1 MLLRLL
7 PQPTL
12 ENPSPL
18 TILFTLPLPSHP
30 YISRSLPLPPA
41 LLAHRALCL
50 QEDIDCPN
58 VLLGEKSSWICGI
71 IDDVTFSLPSL
82 SITINF
88 IDGSSTTLPISI
100 SCSAQLQRVVEE
112 VQLSF
117 TAPTTVP
124 NSPRSSISSIASTS
138 SASSSSAANP
148 STPRRTPSSL
158 LLSLLSPLLPSSST
172 CSPPRPS
179 LAAPPCAPARVHRR
193 AARSLLVDTYRRYV
207 LPLLKEQLP
216 CSYFPWA
223 VASET
228 FRQMEEFS
236 KVQSEINRIIDGC
249 GINRDILDRRTAN
262 SSVSRIRSSS
272 SSSLQ
277 SMSDDES
284 DSDSTPSPITPST
297 SVFSTCA
304 SSPSSNSSRNLAVSP
319 REFLLSIPPAH
330 ALPAKDQMAY
340 SSQLARLTQIA
351 SRISQIKKLSMRY
364 EREEGKRRWLEGLER
379 GRLSDKSLR
388 KAFSLGEYPKTLTA
402 PSCFTS
408 EVNRSSRL
416 RQSYTV
422 EDLERELDEES
433 QLRHPAMMDISDS
446 EEDEEEEGPI
456 TPPKS
461 RCSSSIDRPLLSAV
475 TTSIHVD
482 VDGLRGTLPIQR
494 PTLERK
500 LALITPTPG
509 LYSDEDE
516 EEEEEDVISTPISL
530 SPPSIT
536 KKLGAMDILPLPIP
550 VPIPGVGVVN
560 KKLLGH
566 VSPEMGY
573 EGQDELEEGNEGWR
587 VYA

>member
-71 IDDVTFSLPSL
+71 IDDVTFSLPSS
-82 SITINF
+82 SITVNF
-88 IDGSSTTLPISI
+88 IDGSSSTLPISI
-100 SCSAQLQRVVEE
+100 SCSAQLHRVVEE

-138 SASSSSAANP
+138 SASSSSAANS

-249 GINRDILDRRTAN
+249 GITRDILDRRKAN

-284 DSDSTPSPITPST
+284 DSDSTPSPVTPST

-304 SSPSSNSSRNLAVSP
+304 SSPSSTSSRNLAVSP

-388 KAFSLGEYPKTLTA
+388 TAFSLGEYPKTSTA

-408 EVNRSSRL
+408 EVIRSSRL

-461 RCSSSIDRPLLSAV
+461 RCSSSIDRPLSSTV
-475 TTSIHVD
+475 TTSIHID

-536 KKLGAMDILPLPIP
+536 KKLGALDILPLPLPI
-550 VPIPGVGVVN
+550 PIPGVGVVN
-560 KKLLGH
+560 KKSSGH

-573 EGQDELEEGNEGWR
+573 EAQDELEEGNEGWR
-587 VYA
+587 IYA